1 MTAHLITL
9 VDDNMLFDEAVGLA
23 NAAGMFLIS
32 NGKRAV
38 ISPVIP
44 MGWTQT
50 PLPINPIAAKTRKP
64 DQ

>member
-1 MTAHLITL
+1 MTAQLITL
-9 VDDNMLFDEAVGLA
+9 TDDNMLFDEAVGLA
-23 NAAGMFLIS
+23 KEAGMFLIS

-44 MGWTQT
+44 SGWTQIR
-50 PLPINPIAAKTRKP
+50 PPINPLASKTRKP